1 MKHFVFNRKDN
12 EINNLN
18 SRIEDEQGINA
29 GLQRKIKELT
39 ARIEELEEE
48 LEAERAARAKAEKQR
63 MELARELDELSER
76 LDEAG
81 GATAA
86 QVSFIHITEFHVLLW
101 YYLSCHI
108 NSDQKFEDIFTIY
121 FLDRSQQEER
131 TGAAETASRS
141 WGADFGW
148 WSPGCSPPQ
157 EAAGYGQRDGWP
169 NRPAQQS

>member
-63 MELARELDELSER
+63 IELARELDELSER

-86 QVSFIHITEFHVLLW
+86 QVSFIHITEFHVLL
-101 YYLSCHI
+101 
-108 NSDQKFEDIFTIY
+108 
-121 FLDRSQQEER
+121 
-131 TGAAETASRS
+131 
-141 WGADFGW
+141 
-148 WSPGCSPPQ
+148 
-157 EAAGYGQRDGWP
+157 
-169 NRPAQQS
+169 